1 MLNYAI
7 EAAIFKLPIPF
18 FNFTHNFWILK
29 DLSKNKIIAQLHGL
43 AMSRTTGRIVPIGY
57 RHDHSLRAYCFVYDK
72 NVARQL
78 RLTVSSFAL
87 PIHDC
92 NTIYTKEDSLERW
105 LKALAALEAI
115 NNLNLDYP
123 RGGFC
128 IPLSKTINSNS
139 VYHTFGQVMDIE
151 VYRFTGFLQ
160 IGLQTS
166 VYEQIKRSFNF

>member
-29 DLSKNKIIAQLHGL
+29 NLNENKIIAQLHGL

-57 RHDHSLRAYCFVYDK
+57 RRDHSLRAYCFVYDENAAK
-72 NVARQL
+72 QFG
-78 RLTVSSFAL
+78 LTVSSFAL
-87 PIHDC
+87 PIHAC
-92 NTIYTKEDSLERW
+92 NTVYAKGDALKRW
-105 LKALAALEAI
+105 LKAIEALEAI

-139 VYHTFGQVMDIE
+139 MYHTFGQVMDVE
-151 VYRFTGFLQ
+151 VYNFAGFVQ
-160 IGLQTS
+160 VGLQTS
-166 VYEQIKRSFNF
+166 VYEQIKRSFDF